1 MLEIEIKARVQSL
14 EAIEAG
20 LRERGARYLGE
31 EEQLDAYFN
40 HPCRDFAAT
49 DEALRLRR
57 ARGSVTLT
65 YKGRKLDAV
74 TKTREEV
81 NVGVESYEAA
91 REILLKL
98 GFAEV
103 AQVKKLRR
111 RYRMGDYLVELD
123 QVASLGTFVE
133 VEKRGETYS
142 PEELVGFLASLGIG
156 REAVER
162 RSYLELLL
170 GEGDG

>member
-1 MLEIEIKARVQSL
+1 MLEVEIKARVAS
-14 EAIEAG
+14 
-20 LRERGARYLGE
+20 LREVEERLRQRGARYLGE
-31 EEQLDAYFN
+31 EEQMDAYFA

-57 ARGSVTLT
+57 AGGRVTLT

-81 NVGVESYEAA
+81 SLAVESYQAA
-91 REILLKL
+91 REILTKL
-98 GFAEV
+98 GFEEV
-103 AQVKKLRR
+103 ALVKKLRR
-111 RYRMGDYLVELD
+111 SYRLGEYLVELD
-123 QVASLGTFVE
+123 SVAELGSFVE
-133 VEKRGETYS
+133 VEKKAEEYS
-142 PEELVGFLASLGIG
+142 PEELVAFLSSLGIG

>member
-1 MLEIEIKARVQSL
+1 MLEIEIKARVPSL
-14 EAIEAG
+14 EAIEAR
-20 LRERGARYLGE
+20 LREKGARYLGE
-31 EEQLDAYFN
+31 EEQVDAYFN

-57 ARGSVTLT
+57 ARGRVILT
-65 YKGRKLDAV
+65 YKGKKLDAV

-81 NVGVESYEAA
+81 SVGVDDYEAA
-91 REILLKL
+91 KQILLRL
-98 GFAEV
+98 GFVEV

-111 RYRMGDYLVELD
+111 RYSLGDYLVELD
-123 QVASLGTFVE
+123 SVANLGAFVE
-133 VEKRGETYS
+133 VEKKGEAYS
-142 PEELVGFLASLGIG
+142 PEELVTFLASLGIG

>member
-1 MLEIEIKARVQSL
+1 MLEVEIKARVASL
-14 EAIEAG
+14 EEIEAR
-20 LRERGARYLGE
+20 LRQKGARYLGE
-31 EEQLDAYFN
+31 EEQVDTYFA

-57 ARGSVTLT
+57 ATGRVTLT

-81 NVGVESYEAA
+81 RLEVESYEAA
-91 REILLKL
+91 REILTKL
-98 GFAEV
+98 GFDEV
-103 AQVKKLRR
+103 AQVRKRRR
-111 RYRMGDYLVELD
+111 RYSLGRYLVELD
-123 QVASLGTFVE
+123 YVDKLGSFVE
-133 VEKRGETYS
+133 VEKKGESYS
-142 PEELVGFLASLGIG
+142 PEELLEFLASLGIG
-156 REAVER
+156 KEAVER

>member
-14 EAIEAG
+14 EAVEAE
-20 LRERGARYLGE
+20 LREKGARYLGE
-31 EEQLDAYFN
+31 EEQVDAYFN
-40 HPCRDFAAT
+40 HPCRDFAQT

-57 ARGSVTLT
+57 AGGRVMLT

-81 NVGVESYEAA
+81 SLAVESYEAA
-91 REILLKL
+91 RQILAKL
-98 GFAEV
+98 GFVEV
-103 AQVKKLRR
+103 AKVRKLRR
-111 RYRMGDYLVELD
+111 RYSLGEYLVELD
-123 QVASLGTFVE
+123 FVADLGSFVE
-133 VEKRGETYS
+133 VEKKGETYS
-142 PEELVGFLASLGIG
+142 PEELLEFLASLGIG
-156 REAVER
+156 RDAVER

>member
-1 MLEIEIKARVQSL
+1 MLEIEIKARVPSL
-14 EAIEAG
+14 EAIEAR
-20 LRERGARYLGE
+20 LREKGARYLGE
-31 EEQLDAYFN
+31 EEQVDAYFN

-57 ARGSVTLT
+57 ARGRVILT
-65 YKGRKLDAV
+65 YKGKKLDAV
-74 TKTREEV
+74 TKTREELS
-81 NVGVESYEAA
+81 VGVDDYEAA
-91 REILLKL
+91 KQILLRL
-98 GFAEV
+98 GFVEV

-111 RYRMGDYLVELD
+111 RYSLGDYLVELD
-123 QVASLGTFVE
+123 SVANLGAFVE
-133 VEKRGETYS
+133 VEKKGEAYS
-142 PEELVGFLASLGIG
+142 PEELVTFLASLGIG

>member
-1 MLEIEIKARVQSL
+1 MLEIEIKARVPSL
-14 EAIEAG
+14 EAIEAR

-31 EEQLDAYFN
+31 EEQVDAYFN

-57 ARGSVTLT
+57 VRGRVILT
-65 YKGRKLDAV
+65 YKGKKLDAV
-74 TKTREEV
+74 TKTREEIS
-81 NVGVESYEAA
+81 VGVESYEAA
-91 REILLKL
+91 KQILLRL
-98 GFAEV
+98 GFVEV

-111 RYRMGDYLVELD
+111 RYSLGDYLVELD
-123 QVASLGTFVE
+123 SVANLGAFVE
-133 VEKRGETYS
+133 VEKKGEAYS
-142 PEELVGFLASLGIG
+142 PEELVAFLASLGIG